1 MKVVILAGG
10 KGTRLQE
17 ETLIKPKPLIE
28 IGSKPL
34 IWHIMKVYSSYGFKD
49 FVICC
54 GYKGYLIKEY
64 FVNFSLHNSD
74 VTIDVLKN
82 EIKIHKNKNEN
93 WKITLIDTG
102 EEVFTGGRI
111 LRIKDFV
118 DDNFLLTYGDGLSNV
133 DIPKTIKLHE
143 TKKRLATM
151 TIVQP
156 PGRFGAVDFN
166 NNDELIK
173 NFSEKIKGDG
183 AWINGGFF
191 VLSKGI
197 FKYLK
202 NDKTIWEKGPL
213 EELAKKKELVG
224 YKHHGFWYACD
235 TLRDK
240 NHLEDLWNSN
250 KAPWK
255 VWSE

>member
-1 MKVVILAGG
+1 
-10 KGTRLQE
+10 
-17 ETLIKPKPLIE
+17 
-28 IGSKPL
+28 
-34 IWHIMKVYSSYGFKD
+34 
-49 FVICC
+49 
-54 GYKGYLIKEY
+54 
-64 FVNFSLHNSD
+64 
-74 VTIDVLKN
+74 
-82 EIKIHKNKNEN
+82 
-93 WKITLIDTG
+93 
-102 EEVFTGGRI
+102 
-111 LRIKDFV
+111 
-118 DDNFLLTYGDGLSNV
+118 
-133 DIPKTIKLHE
+133 
-143 TKKRLATM
+143 M

-166 NNDELIK
+166 NNNEIIK

-191 VLSKGI
+191 VLNKGI

-224 YKHHGFWYACD
+224 YKHRGFWYACD